1 MKLIPQQ
8 DYDYLINKYHD
19 ANAPFDPY
27 KRRAY
32 HGYDYDKSTGLSDEE
47 ILEGLSALE
56 NELQALPHPVAK
68 AKEIE
73 YVLKNT
79 RIDVNEHDYFIGIY
93 TWNQAI
99 KATTL
104 VKWKEEVFTQR
115 LSEIEESMNALNRS
129 GAVAI
134 WPDFDHVVPDWD
146 ALMRLGFVGIRNR
159 ARDYRQLHESKR
171 PLSKDEQAF
180 FDGIEIEY
188 SAIIDFVDRLYRYA
202 AKQNHSKAARQ
213 TACLLHLRDGAPTD
227 IYEAMQLIFLFFM
240 VSESVDLYQVRSLGN
255 GLDYTLYP
263 FYQKDISTQ
272 KYTRDEIKEFLSY
285 FLIQWSS
292 IGNYWGQPFYLGGTA
307 EDGASLINPLSHD
320 IIDVYRDLEIYN
332 PKIQIKYNK
341 NTPIEFT
348 NKVLDMIRSG
358 QSSFVF
364 CCEPGMWQA
373 VMSYGASPEEARTID
388 IRGCYETG
396 VRANEVC
403 TATGY
408 VNPLKAV
415 VLTLHNGFDPLTS
428 KQIGV
433 CTGNVSEFVRFDDFY
448 QAFLLQYGHLIEEA
462 IRCAN
467 AYDPYMAYINPSSM
481 YSATIQTSLENAY
494 DGYGGGMKFNNSA
507 LLNCG
512 LGTAVDAVMAIY
524 ELVYEK
530 NVISLEEFKTV
541 LDQNWEGYDILRRKA
556 LNSKRKYGTNDP
568 LTDRYATEI
577 SKFFCDRVNGR
588 KNGRGGVY
596 KACLHSAMQFVWQGK
611 KTEAT
616 PDGRRMG
623 EEISKNASPTPGMDR
638 NGITALIHS
647 ALKLKPSSYPE
658 SFCLDLMLHPSAV
671 EGNEGLRVMKSI
683 LDVYTENGGM
693 SLQFNVLNPT
703 ILREAQKSP
712 EKYKNLQIRVCGW
725 NVLWNNLS
733 RAEQEAY
740 IVRAENIRE

>member
-93 TWNQAI
+93 TWDQAI

-104 VKWKEEVFTQR
+104 VKWKEEVFTQK
-115 LSEIEESMNALNRS
+115 LPEIEESMKALNRS

-159 ARDYRQLHESKR
+159 AREYRQMHESKR

-263 FYQKDISTQ
+263 FYQKDISTK

-320 IIDVYRDLEIYN
+320 MIDVYRELEIYN

-433 CTGNVSEFVRFDDFY
+433 CTGDVSEFVRFDDFY

-494 DGYGGGMKFNNSA
+494 DGYGGGVKFNNSA

>member
-68 AKEIE
+68 AREIE

-129 GAVAI
+129 GAVPI

-159 ARDYRQLHESKR
+159 AREYRQMHESKR

-285 FLIQWSS
+285 FLIQWSA

-341 NTPIEFT
+341 NTPVEFT

-433 CTGNVSEFVRFDDFY
+433 CTGDVSEFVRFDDFY

-494 DGYGGGMKFNNSA
+494 DGYGGGVKFNNSA

-671 EGNEGLRVMKSI
+671 EGNEGLHVMKSI

>member
-1 MKLIPQQ
+1 MEK
-8 DYDYLINKYHD
+8 
-19 ANAPFDPY
+19 
-27 KRRAY
+27 
-32 HGYDYDKSTGLSDEE
+32 
-47 ILEGLSALE
+47 
-56 NELQALPHPVAK
+56 ELQETPHPIAK
-68 AKEIE
+68 AKAIE

-79 RIDVNEHDYFIGIY
+79 RIDVNEHDYFFGIY
-93 TWNQAI
+93 TWDQAI

-104 VKWKEEVFTQR
+104 LKWKEEVFTHK
-115 LSEIEESMNALNRS
+115 LSEIDETMKSLNCS
-129 GAVAI
+129 GAVSI

-146 ALMRLGFVGIRNR
+146 SLMRLGFVGIRER
-159 ARDYRQLHESKR
+159 AREYRAMHESKR
-171 PLSKDEQAF
+171 KLSRDEQAF

-188 SAIIDFVDRLYRYA
+188 TAIIDFIDRLYQYA
-202 AKQNHSKAARQ
+202 SKQSHSKAAKQ

-227 IYEAMQLIFLFFM
+227 IYEAMQMIFIFFM

-255 GLDYTLYP
+255 GLDHTLYP
-263 FYQKDISTQ
+263 FYQKDLATQ
-272 KYTRDEIKEFLSY
+272 KYTRDEIKEFLAY

-307 EDGASLINPLSHD
+307 EDGTSLINPLSHD
-320 IIDVYRDLEIYN
+320 IIDVYRELGIYN

-364 CCEPGMWQA
+364 CCEPGMWRA
-373 VMSYGASPEEARTID
+373 VMSYGASLDEARTMD

-396 VRANEVC
+396 VRANEVS

-415 VLTLHNGFDPLTS
+415 VLTLHNGFDPLTE

-433 CTGNVSEFVRFDDFY
+433 QTGDVSEFASFEDFY
-448 QAFLLQYGHLIEEA
+448 KAFLSQYGHLIEET

-481 YSATIQTSLENAY
+481 YSATVKTSLENAH
-494 DGYGGGMKFNNSA
+494 DGYGGGVKFNNSA

-512 LGTAVDAVMAIY
+512 LGTAVDAIMAIY
-524 ELVYEK
+524 EIVYEK
-530 NVISLEEFKTV
+530 NMVSLEKFKSI

-596 KACLHSAMQFVWQGK
+596 KAFLHSAMQFVWQGK

-623 EEISKNASPTPGMDR
+623 DEISKNASPTPGMDK
-638 NGITALIHS
+638 NGVTALIHS

-658 SFCLDLMLHPSAV
+658 SFCLDLMLHPSAT
-671 EGNEGLRVMKSI
+671 EGDEGLAAMRAL

-693 SLQFNVLNPT
+693 SLQLNVLNAK
-703 ILREAQKSP
+703 ILREAQKAP

-733 RAEQEAY
+733 RAEQDAY
-740 IVRAENIRE
+740 IVRAENIR

>member
-1 MKLIPQQ
+1 MEK
-8 DYDYLINKYHD
+8 
-19 ANAPFDPY
+19 
-27 KRRAY
+27 
-32 HGYDYDKSTGLSDEE
+32 
-47 ILEGLSALE
+47 
-56 NELQALPHPVAK
+56 ELQDTPHPISKAK
-68 AKEIE
+68 AIE

-79 RIDVNEHDYFIGIY
+79 RIDVNEHDYFFGIY
-93 TWNQAI
+93 TWDQAI

-104 VKWKEEVFTQR
+104 LKWKEEVFTHK
-115 LSEIEESMNALNRS
+115 LSEIDETMKSLNCS
-129 GAVAI
+129 GAVSI

-146 ALMRLGFVGIRNR
+146 SLMRLGFVGIRER
-159 ARDYRQLHESKR
+159 AREYRAMHESKR
-171 PLSKDEQAF
+171 KLSRDEQAF

-188 SAIIDFVDRLYRYA
+188 TAIIDFIDRLYQYA
-202 AKQNHSKAARQ
+202 SKQSHSKAAKQ

-227 IYEAMQLIFLFFM
+227 IYEAMQMIFIFFM

-255 GLDYTLYP
+255 GLDHTLYP
-263 FYQKDISTQ
+263 FYQKDLATQ
-272 KYTRDEIKEFLSY
+272 KYTRDEIKEFLAY

-307 EDGASLINPLSHD
+307 EDGTSLINPLSHD
-320 IIDVYRDLEIYN
+320 IIDVYRELGIYN

-364 CCEPGMWQA
+364 CCEPGMWRA
-373 VMSYGASPEEARTID
+373 VMSYGASLDEARTMD

-396 VRANEVC
+396 VRANEVS

-415 VLTLHNGFDPLTS
+415 VLTLHNGFDPLTE

-433 CTGNVSEFVRFDDFY
+433 QTGDVSEFASFEDFY
-448 QAFLLQYGHLIEEA
+448 KAFLSQYGHLIEET

-481 YSATIQTSLENAY
+481 YSATVKTSLENAH
-494 DGYGGGMKFNNSA
+494 DGYGGGVKFNNSA

-512 LGTAVDAVMAIY
+512 LGTAVDAIMAIY
-524 ELVYEK
+524 EIVYEK
-530 NVISLEEFKTV
+530 NMVSLEKFKSI
-541 LDQNWEGYDILRRKA
+541 LDQNWEGYDILRLRA
-556 LNSKRKYGTNDP
+556 LNSKRKYGTNDA
-568 LTDRYATEI
+568 LTDAYAAEI
-577 SKFFCDRVNGR
+577 SNFFCDRVNGR

-596 KACLHSAMQFVWQGK
+596 KAVLHSAMQFVWQGK

-623 EEISKNASPTPGMDR
+623 DEISKNASPTPGMDK
-638 NGITALIHS
+638 NGVTALIHS

-658 SFCLDLMLHPSAV
+658 SFCLDLMLHPSAT
-671 EGNEGLRVMKSI
+671 EGDEGLAAMRAL

-693 SLQFNVLNPT
+693 SLQLNVLNAK
-703 ILREAQKSP
+703 ILREAQKAP

-733 RAEQEAY
+733 RAEQDAY
-740 IVRAENIRE
+740 IVRAENIR

>member
-1 MKLIPQQ
+1 MKFIPEQ

-19 ANAPFDPY
+19 TKKPFDPY

-47 ILEGLSALE
+47 IFEGLLVLDK
-56 NELQALPHPVAK
+56 ELQDYPHPVAK
-68 AKEIE
+68 AKAIE

-79 RIDVNEHDYFIGIY
+79 RIDVNEHDYFFGIY

-104 VKWKEEVFTQR
+104 LKWKEEVFTHK
-115 LSEIEESMNALNRS
+115 LSEIDETMKSLNCS
-129 GAVAI
+129 GAVSI

-146 ALMRLGFVGIRNR
+146 SLMSLGFVGIRRR
-159 ARDYRQLHESKR
+159 AREYRTMHESKR
-171 PLSKDEQAF
+171 KLSRDEQAF

-188 SAIIDFVDRLYRYA
+188 TAIIDFIDRLYQYA
-202 AKQNHSKAARQ
+202 YKQSHSKAAKQ

-227 IYEAMQLIFLFFM
+227 IYEAMQMIFIFFM

-255 GLDYTLYP
+255 GLDHTLYP
-263 FYQKDISTQ
+263 FYQKDLAAQ
-272 KYTRDEIKEFLSY
+272 KYTRDEIKEFLAY

-292 IGNYWGQPFYLGGTA
+292 IENYWGQPFYLGGTA
-307 EDGASLINPLSHD
+307 EDGTSLINPLSHD
-320 IIDVYRDLEIYN
+320 IIDVYRELGIYN

-364 CCEPGMWQA
+364 CCEPGMWRA
-373 VMSYGASPEEARTID
+373 VMSYGASFDEARTMD

-396 VRANEVC
+396 VRANEVS

-415 VLTLHNGFDPLTS
+415 VLTLHDGFDPLTG

-433 CTGNVSEFVRFDDFY
+433 HTGDVSEFASFEDFY
-448 QAFLLQYGHLIEEA
+448 KAFLSQYGHLIEET

-481 YSATIQTSLENAY
+481 YSATVKTSLENAH
-494 DGYGGGMKFNNSA
+494 DGYGGGVKFNNSA

-512 LGTAVDAVMAIY
+512 LGTAVDAIMAIY
-524 ELVYEK
+524 EIVYEK
-530 NVISLEEFKTV
+530 NMVSLEKFKTI
-541 LDQNWEGYDILRRKA
+541 LDQNWEGYDILRLKA
-556 LNSKRKYGTNDP
+556 LNSKRKYGTNDA
-568 LTDRYATEI
+568 LTDAYAAEI

-596 KACLHSAMQFVWQGK
+596 KAILHSAMQFVWQGK

-623 EEISKNASPTPGMDR
+623 DEISKNASPTPGMDR
-638 NGITALIHS
+638 SGVTALIHS

-658 SFCLDLMLHPSAV
+658 SFCLDLMLHPSV
-671 EGNEGLRVMKSI
+671 TEGDEGLAAMRAL

-693 SLQFNVLNPT
+693 SLQFNVLNAK
-703 ILREAQKSP
+703 ILREAQKAP

-725 NVLWNNLS
+725 NVLWSNLS
-733 RAEQEAY
+733 RAEQDAY
-740 IVRAENIRE
+740 IVRAENIR